1 MFVLSVRTVV
11 GVITPL
17 IPFNE
22 HPIKEFKVLIG
33 SLNNTI
39 KVTLS
44 PTIITL
50 GSINTIVTGLITF
63 NFIGTDIDSP
73 SVTIVTVTVSDPG
86 SNRGDTQTRVVGL
99 LGYALTM

>member
-1 MFVLSVRTVV
+1 MFVLCVSTGD
-11 GVITPL
+11 GVMIPL

-22 HPIKEFKVLIG
+22 HPINEFNVLIG

-39 KVTLS
+39 NVTLS
-44 PTIITL
+44 PIIITS

-63 NFIGTDIDSP
+63 NVIGTDIDSP
-73 SVTIVTVTVSDPG
+73 SVTIVTVTVSNPG